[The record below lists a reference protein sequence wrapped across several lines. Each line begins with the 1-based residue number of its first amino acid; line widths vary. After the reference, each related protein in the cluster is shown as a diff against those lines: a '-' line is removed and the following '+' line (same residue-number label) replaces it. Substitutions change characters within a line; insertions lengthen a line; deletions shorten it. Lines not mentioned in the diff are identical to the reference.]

1 MTHDPTTA
9 ATLAQLL
16 DTWDGWSRRDT
27 LAAAIATLRAQGRA
41 ATALSAALAHEP
53 VVDPLDALAPND
65 ELVRL
70 LSGWQW
76 HAVRAACGAGAS
88 WVQIGAA
95 AGGKTAERARAD
107 YLAQIERSE
116 RPAADI
122 TDTGPFR
129 AVLDEPEST
138 TSTGE

>member
-1 MTHDPTTA
+1 MTHDPITA
-9 ATLAQLL
+9 AALAQLL
-16 DTWDGWSRRDT
+16 DTWDGWSSRDT
-27 LAAAIATLRAQGRA
+27 LTAAIATLRAQGRPT
-41 ATALSAALAHEP
+41 TARSAALAPDP
-53 VVDPLDALAPND
+53 VVDPLDALAAND

-76 HAVRAACGAGAS
+76 HVVRARGAGAS
-88 WVQIGAA
+88 WEQIGAA

-116 RPAADI
+116 RHAADI

-129 AVLDEPEST
+129 AVLDDPEST
-138 TSTGE
+138 T